1 MVSREAP
8 ESGRSLRANGGF
20 FICPGLADSHVTL
33 LEGCSNPGM
42 AIQSSEEKQKSLS
55 GDKLLRFFGDSRNF
69 QERKNLRGSSL
80 VILSLSLARLLKK
93 LLVPRFSC
101 FLPLRFLGG
110 HFRLK
115 VLKAGRH

>member
-1 MVSREAP
+1 VVSREAP

-55 GDKLLRFFGDSRNF
+55 GDKLLRFFWG
-69 QERKNLRGSSL
+69 
-80 VILSLSLARLLKK
+80 LSQF
-93 LLVPRFSC
+93 PRTQKSTGIVSC
-101 FLPLRFLGG
+101 NP
-110 HFRLK
+110 
-115 VLKAGRH
+115 VS